1 MTPLITMLPGT
12 YHHNAP
18 WPLSSQFPMTPLI
31 TMLKGAETVQIG
43 ERVSLIKKFQLKAW
57 KIISHDHVDLALKI

>member
-1 MTPLITMLPGT
+1 
-12 YHHNAP
+12 
-18 WPLSSQFPMTPLI
+18 
-31 TMLKGAETVQIG
+31 MLKGAETVQIG